1 MTVPRRRS
9 TLAAELDRT
18 QWDYEPGQDRTF
30 LLAPVGRIFD
40 NLPWEIKARYLGPA
54 DFDVAGASIG
64 ESQPELESP
73 KTTKR

>member
-1 MTVPRRRS
+1 MTAPRRRS

-54 DFDVAGASIG
+54 DFDVTGDSEG
-64 ESQPELESP
+64 EPQPELRSP
-73 KTTKR
+73 ETTNR